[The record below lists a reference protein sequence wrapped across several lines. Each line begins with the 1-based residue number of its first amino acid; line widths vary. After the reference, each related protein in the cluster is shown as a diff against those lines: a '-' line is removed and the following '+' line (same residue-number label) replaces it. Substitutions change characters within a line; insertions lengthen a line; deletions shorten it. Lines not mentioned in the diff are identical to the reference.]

1 MHIGIDL
8 DNTVLDATS
17 SHLFY
22 YNKVSGLSFVPED
35 VNDFFIYRL
44 YGWSRAERD
53 EIYHRHGHD
62 IHWHSSPFPSAIEV
76 LGELAAQ
83 HRLSIITARPPLF
96 QDVTLRW
103 LAHHGVP
110 YHRIAFTENKLEA
123 CMEAKVDVLIDDAP
137 HYAREFA
144 ERNRPVILFD
154 QPYNR
159 DVSHERVYRAAGW
172 PEIGKLLDDI
182 GAIGERAV

>member
-1 MHIGIDL
+1 LHIGIDL
-8 DNTVLDATS
+8 DNTILDATA
-17 SHLFY
+17 SHLHY
-22 YNKVSGLSFVPED
+22 YNQATGLSFTAED
-35 VNDFFIYRL
+35 VDDFYIYRL

-96 QDVTLRW
+96 REVTVRW
-103 LAHHGVP
+103 LEHHGVH
-110 YHRIAFTENKLEA
+110 YHHITFTENKLEI
-123 CMEAKVDVLIDDAP
+123 CLNTEVDVLIDDAP

-144 ERNRPVILFD
+144 ERNLPVILFD

-159 DVSHERVYRAAGW
+159 AVSHERVYRAANW
-172 PEIGKLLDDI
+172 TEIRQLL
-182 GAIGERAV
+182 GGMEAT